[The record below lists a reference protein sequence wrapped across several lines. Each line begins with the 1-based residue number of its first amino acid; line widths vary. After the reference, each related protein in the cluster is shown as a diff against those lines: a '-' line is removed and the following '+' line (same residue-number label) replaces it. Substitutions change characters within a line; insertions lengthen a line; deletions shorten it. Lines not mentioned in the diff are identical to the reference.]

1 MTAWLHFPGIACAAA
16 KAAAGV
22 PEWASRP
29 TGSFISVNRRPLVA
43 ISLLAFGLLL
53 PSTAS
58 AVERTVTVK
67 GSATQQVPNDA
78 AKLGFSVSVE
88 RKSRKAALRV
98 VAIRLRAVIAAIQAT
113 PGIGPGDVTTGE
125 ISVHELARGKRTVF
139 RASEGVGVILHQPE
153 RSGELVNA
161 AVAAGATGT
170 RGPDFF
176 PSNPEA
182 AYNNTLIAAFDQAKA
197 KAAALATRAG
207 ATLGPAL
214 TIEEG
219 TEAVPAQPK
228 SRGGELESS
237 SPTPPAKPGAST
249 VTATVRV
256 VFALL

>member
-1 MTAWLHFPGIACAAA
+1 M
-16 KAAAGV
+16 
-22 PEWASRP
+22 
-29 TGSFISVNRRPLVA
+29 NRRFLIATSALV
-43 ISLLAFGLLL
+43 FTLLL

-88 RKSRKAALRV
+88 RKSRQAALHI
-98 VAIRLRAVIAAIQAT
+98 VAVRLRAVIAAVQAT

-125 ISVHELARGKRTVF
+125 ISVHKATRGKHTVF

-176 PSNPEA
+176 AGNPEA
-182 AYNNTLIAAFDQAKA
+182 AYNNTLLAAFDQAKA

-214 TIEEG
+214 TIEET
-219 TEAVPAQPK
+219 TEAVPSERTAK
-228 SRGGELESS
+228 ARGPEA
-237 SPTPPAKPGAST
+237 SPAPPTKPGAST

-256 VFALL
+256 VFALE